1 MARERV
7 LDQPRYAKWVN
18 VSHSLDHILPDV
30 ATVIQ
35 GLGKLDAKLVY
46 EDETFRT
53 LSSEARG
60 SFEESLK
67 LTDRFTLSYLW
78 VLGTYE
84 VVRAAWARVDKH
96 RDMLPRSLAKRLTAA
111 KREFA
116 RLRMPLAKFEAASSH
131 RTDFPVGRP
140 AMHREMGISWK
151 IASRTFIPRRK
162 LSDRWLALL
171 GTLEKRREKGLSHLT
186 PRSSG
191 TRARRRALR

>member
-1 MARERV
+1 M
-7 LDQPRYAKWVN
+7 LGQSRYAKWVN
-18 VSHSLDHILPDV
+18 ASHGLDHILLDA

-35 GLGKLDAKLVY
+35 GLGKLDAKLVR
-46 EDETFRT
+46 EDEVFRGLT
-53 LSSEARG
+53 VEARG

-67 LTDRFTLSYLW
+67 LTERFTLSYLW

-84 VVRAAWARVDKH
+84 VVRAAWARVDKNSNL
-96 RDMLPRSLAKRLTAA
+96 LPKSLAKRLTTA

-140 AMHREMGISWK
+140 AMHRELGISWR
-151 IASRTFIPRRK
+151 IASRTFISRRK
-162 LSDRWLALL
+162 LSDRWLTLL
-171 GTLEKRREKGLSHLT
+171 EALEKRRERGLSHLT

-191 TRARRRALR
+191 TRAGRREQLKGSG

>member
-1 MARERV
+1 M

-18 VSHSLDHILPDV
+18 VSHGLDHILPDA

-35 GLGKLDAKLVY
+35 GLGKLDAKLVH
-46 EDETFRT
+46 EDEVFRGLT
-53 LSSEARG
+53 AEVRG

-67 LTDRFTLSYLW
+67 LTERFTLSYLW

-84 VVRAAWARVDKH
+84 VVRAACARVDKNLN
-96 RDMLPRSLAKRLTAA
+96 MLPKSLAKRLKTA
-111 KREFA
+111 KLEFA

-140 AMHREMGISWK
+140 AMHRELGISWR
-151 IASRTFIPRRK
+151 IASRTFISRRK
-162 LSDRWLALL
+162 LSDRWLTLL
-171 GTLEKRREKGLSHLT
+171 EALEKRRERGLSHLT

-191 TRARRRALR
+191 TRAGRRTRPSP